1 MRYNDFSFVINGGT
15 VQTDSNALP
24 DTLFNIPVWSD
35 MYVGSGAGV
44 DPWNGTVR
52 KIAIYPRKIVDGALK
67 TTTRDE

>member
-1 MRYNDFSFVINGGT
+1 VINGGT

-35 MYVGSGAGV
+35 MYVGTGAGV
-44 DPWNGTVR
+44 DTWNGTVR

-67 TTTRDE
+67 TTTRDD